1 MTVKHNV
8 MNKIFLIL
16 ICSLMLTTGSGCKR
30 NGGDDSRS
38 VLKEPVARDEQ
49 VVGRPGV
56 DGITHIVAADESLSR
71 LKDIYGISIA
81 ALKKYNNISENHSIK
96 KGASIFIPG
105 SPTVLNA
112 RRENYMKGS
121 KNKDGG
127 AKLKTQKFDW
137 PVKGKVVSKFSPES
151 KGIFIKAA
159 PDSSV
164 KSISAG
170 EVVFAGQMK
179 GYGNLIIV
187 DHLDG
192 MFSIYGNNKKNLV
205 KKGDN
210 VKAAQKLAVSSEK
223 NPSKVYFEI
232 RSLNQDKGEP
242 ESVDPMKYMKDVDE

>member
-1 MTVKHNV
+1 
-8 MNKIFLIL
+8 MNKIFLIV
-16 ICSLMLTTGSGCKR
+16 ICSLVLSVGSGCKR
-30 NGGDDSRS
+30 NGGDDSRA
-38 VLKEPVARDEQ
+38 VLKEPVMKEEQ
-49 VVGRPGV
+49 QVTGNPGV
-56 DGITHIVAADESLSR
+56 DGITHIVAPGESLSKI
-71 LKDIYGISIA
+71 KDIYGISIA
-81 ALKKYNNISENHSIK
+81 ALKKYNNISENHSLK
-96 KGASIFIPG
+96 TGASIFVPG

-112 RRENYMKGS
+112 RFENYSM
-121 KNKDGG
+121 G
-127 AKLKTQKFDW
+127 AKSKAGAARAKSQKFNW
-137 PVKGKVVSKFSPES
+137 PVKGQVVSKFSPES

-159 PDSSV
+159 PNSAV

-210 VKAAQKLAVSSEK
+210 VKEAQKLAVSDDKKSAR
-223 NPSKVYFEI
+223 VYFEI

>member
-1 MTVKHNV
+1 MKHNV

-30 NGGDDSRS
+30 NGGDDSRA
-38 VLKEPVARDEQ
+38 VLKEPVQREEQ
-49 VVGRPGV
+49 IVGNPGV
-56 DGITHIVAADESLSR
+56 DGINHIVAPDESLSK

-81 ALKKYNNISENHSIK
+81 ALKKYNNIAENHSLK

-112 RRENYMKGS
+112 RRENYMKAVKS
-121 KNKDGG
+121 KDG
-127 AKLKTQKFDW
+127 AARSKAQKFDW

-151 KGIFIKAA
+151 KGIFIKTA
-159 PDSSV
+159 PNSSV

-210 VKAAQKLAVSSEK
+210 IKNGQKLAVSGEK
-223 NPSKVYFEI
+223 ASSRVYFEI

>member
-1 MTVKHNV
+1 MKHNI
-8 MNKIFLIL
+8 MNRIFLIL
-16 ICSLMLTTGSGCKR
+16 ICAMMLATGSGCKR
-30 NGGDDSRS
+30 NSGDDSRA

-49 VVGRPGV
+49 SVGKPGV
-56 DGITHIVAADESLSR
+56 DGITHVVAADESLSK

-81 ALKKYNNISENHSIK
+81 ALKKYNNISENHSLK

-112 RRENYMKGS
+112 RRENYLKGTKAKDAASRS
-121 KNKDGG
+121 KSS
-127 AKLKTQKFDW
+127 KFDW

-151 KGIFIKAA
+151 KGIFIKVA
-159 PDSSV
+159 PESSV
-164 KSISAG
+164 KAISAG

-192 MFSIYGNNKKNLV
+192 MFSIYGNNKKNSV

-210 VKAAQKLAVSSEK
+210 VKSGQKLAVSSEK

-242 ESVDPMKYMKDVDE
+242 ESVDPMKFMKDVDE

>member
-1 MTVKHNV
+1 VKHTV

-16 ICSLMLTTGSGCKR
+16 ICSLVLATGSGCKR
-30 NGGDDSRS
+30 DGGDDSRA
-38 VLKEPVARDEQ
+38 VLKEPVQREETS
-49 VVGRPGV
+49 VGKPGV
-56 DGITHIVAADESLSR
+56 DGITHIVAANESLSK

-112 RRENYMKGS
+112 RRENYMKSSKSKDASGS
-121 KNKDGG
+121 KS
-127 AKLKTQKFDW
+127 QKFDW
-137 PVKGKVVSKFSPES
+137 PVKGKVISKFSPES

-159 PDSSV
+159 PESSV

-170 EVVFAGQMK
+170 EIVFAGQMK

-210 VKAAQKLAVSSEK
+210 VKEAQKLAVSSEK